1 MHRYVRGGWAEK
13 YQSSLRENLEAP
25 MTKAA
30 AKVNV
35 CHPEEKDFSVD
46 VAGWGVGAID
56 LCTDV
61 VVRGEGVDGVGERRG
76 GVPLRLLTQ
85 TLNYMLVHE
94 HMGWKCVHK
103 HDGKHNAGFGLD
115 TRGS

>member
-13 YQSSLRENLEAP
+13 YQSSLLENLEAP

-61 VVRGEGVDGVGERRG
+61 VVRGEGGGGEG
-76 GVPLRLLTQ
+76 GGGSPQ
-85 TLNYMLVHE
+85 TAYTN
-94 HMGWKCVHK
+94 
-103 HDGKHNAGFGLD
+103 
-115 TRGS
+115 T

>member
-1 MHRYVRGGWAEK
+1 M
-13 YQSSLRENLEAP
+13 
-25 MTKAA
+25 
-30 AKVNV
+30 
-35 CHPEEKDFSVD
+35 
-46 VAGWGVGAID
+46 
-56 LCTDV
+56 CTDV
-61 VVRGEGVDGVGERRG
+61 VVRGEGVDGVGERG
-76 GVPLRLLTQ
+76 GVPLRLLIQ

>member
-46 VAGWGVGAID
+46 VAGWG
-56 LCTDV
+56 
-61 VVRGEGVDGVGERRG
+61 
-76 GVPLRLLTQ
+76 P
-85 TLNYMLVHE
+85 
-94 HMGWKCVHK
+94 
-103 HDGKHNAGFGLD
+103 
-115 TRGS
+115 